1 MISIFNNMETTI
13 TLIQMMNY
21 SLIALILLILVFS
34 LRNIIGEVAHRQK
47 QVKILVDDL
56 NLVSIPLLIM
66 FIVLIIFYYL
76 IWIISIIIGHQ
87 IFFMQIQ

>member
-47 QVKILVDDL
+47 LVKILVDDL

-66 FIVLIIFYYL
+66 FIVLII
-76 IWIISIIIGHQ
+76 
-87 IFFMQIQ
+87 

>member
-76 IWIISIIIGHQ
+76 I
-87 IFFMQIQ
+87 